1 MIEEISA
8 TDFKFLVQLSEEW
21 MGSVFGED
29 KKYLFEN
36 RLLTMVRHF
45 GYASLAGLIQDLRAN
60 SANISKDKK
69 DFFIDLITTHET
81 LFFRDKTPF
90 LSMKE
95 VIQPDFLNRQLK
107 KINIYSA
114 ACSTGQEPVSI
125 AMQMSE
131 WCMTNP
137 GISFSIH
144 ATDISEA
151 CLQYAKDGI
160 YTQYEVQRGMP
171 IKLLNKYFS
180 QKDTNWELRP
190 EYRKLINY
198 ELENLL
204 QPKVKRVKFDL
215 VFCRNVTIYMDKFK
229 VRKVYEKIHESMN
242 QGAWLV
248 IGHSERM
255 TDHPDLFEFVKTEAG
270 IIYRRT

>member
-1 MIEEISA
+1 MSEEINA

-21 MGSVFGED
+21 MGSVFKED

-36 RLLTMVRHF
+36 RLLSMVRRF
-45 GYASLAGLIQDLRAN
+45 GYSSISELIQDLRSN
-60 SANISKDKK
+60 TKNFPTDKK
-69 DFFIDLITTHET
+69 NFFIDLITTHET

-90 LSMKE
+90 LCMKD
-95 VIQPDFLNRQLK
+95 VIQPDFLKQQLK
-107 KINIYSA
+107 NIHFYSA
-114 ACSTGQEPVSI
+114 ACSTGQEPVSL

-131 WCMTNP
+131 WCMLNP
-137 GISFSIH
+137 GIEFSIF

-151 CLQYAKDGI
+151 CLQYAQDGS
-160 YTQYEVQRGMP
+160 YTQYEMQRGIP

-180 QKDTNWELRP
+180 QHDTNWVFKP
-190 EYRKLINY
+190 EYKKLIQY
-198 ELENLL
+198 KLENLL
-204 QPKVKRVKFDL
+204 TPIPKLFKFDL
-215 VFCRNVTIYMDKFK
+215 VFCRNVTIYMDKDK
-229 VRKVYEKIHESMN
+229 VRKVYEKIHETMKK
-242 QGAWLV
+242 GAWLV

>member
-1 MIEEISA
+1 MSEEINSA
-8 TDFKFLVQLSEEW
+8 DFKFLAQLCEEW
-21 MGSVFGED
+21 MGSVFTED

-36 RLLTMVRHF
+36 RLLTMVRRF
-45 GYASLAGLIQDLRAN
+45 GFSNLAALIQDLRVN
-60 SANISKDKK
+60 SSRYPKDKK

-90 LSMKE
+90 QSIKE
-95 VIQPDFLNRQLK
+95 VIQPDFLKRELR

-125 AMQMSE
+125 VMQMSE
-131 WCMTNP
+131 WCMLNP
-137 GISFSIH
+137 SYSFSVH
-144 ATDISEA
+144 ATDISDA

-160 YTQYEVQRGMP
+160 YTQYEIQRGLP
-171 IKLLNKYFS
+171 IKLLNKYFMQQETS
-180 QKDTNWELRP
+180 WQFRP
-190 EYRKLINY
+190 EFRKLINY

-204 QPKVKRVKFDL
+204 LPKAKTIKFDL
-215 VFCRNVTIYMDKFK
+215 VFCRNVTIYMDKVK
-229 VRKVYEKIHESMN
+229 VRKVYEKIHEFMHK
-242 QGAWLV
+242 GAWLV

>member
-1 MIEEISA
+1 MSEEISA
-8 TDFKFLVQLSEEW
+8 VDFRFLVQLSEEW
-21 MGSVFGED
+21 MGSIFGDD

-36 RLLTMVRHF
+36 RLLTMVRRF
-45 GYASLAGLIQDLRAN
+45 EYASIAALVLDLRLNNKTIA
-60 SANISKDKK
+60 KDKK
-69 DFFIDLITTHET
+69 NFFIDLITTHET

-90 LSMKE
+90 MSLKE
-95 VIQPDFLNRQLK
+95 IIQPDFLTRQLK

-131 WCMTNP
+131 WCAANP

-151 CLQYAKDGI
+151 CLQYAKDAI

-171 IKLLNKYFS
+171 IKLLNKFFA
-180 QKDTNWELRP
+180 QKDTSWEFRP

-204 QPKVKRVKFDL
+204 QPKVKLFKFDL

-242 QGAWLV
+242 KGAWLV

-255 TDHPDLFEFVKTEAG
+255 TDHPDLFEFVKTESG
-270 IIYRRT
+270 IIYQRI